1 MKKYIIS
8 ISLMAVITGILLT
21 SCQKEAAHETALQTK
36 SADQL
41 LEERILGFENITINP
56 TKNGA
61 TMQLDSVLWYSE
73 ALLNYS
79 NAEAYEEL
87 GAITVFKETIS
98 LAQYPDELTQVELAQ
113 LFSQFQQTISTE
125 LSENDIFVYADVQLV
140 DSELKNS
147 EEVVLVL
154 AKGSGEINPYIFHDN
169 DWWESHDEL
178 GRCSG
183 YTGGVGRDAADVI
196 AEMANRRKGSHSPNV
211 YFPVIEDVD
220 IFPDD
225 VNDYYFNPWSFSDT
239 YLFEHNSP
247 HCLSPEQMEFYTNRL
262 VEVTALH
269 PHSNS
274 NYILIAYGAFDD
286 LLTGGGAY
294 MHRGKPTYGE
304 PHIKTPGE

>member
-56 TKNGA
+56 TKDGA
-61 TMQLDSVLWYSE
+61 TMPLDSVLWYSE

-87 GAITVFKETIS
+87 GAITVFKEAIS

-154 AKGSGEINPYIFHDN
+154 GMGDGGINPYVFQDS
-169 DWWESHDEL
+169 DWWETHCEM

-183 YTGGVGRDAADVI
+183 YTGGVGKDAADVI

-211 YFPVIEDVD
+211 YFPVVETIEIYPID
-220 IFPDD
+220 
-225 VNDYYFNPWSFSDT
+225 NSYTNPWNFHDT
-239 YLFEHNSP
+239 YLFEYNNSA
-247 HCLSPEQMEFYTNRL
+247 CLSPEQMEFYTERL

-274 NYILIAYGAFDD
+274 NYILIAYVAYDD
-286 LLTGGGAY
+286 VDL
-294 MHRGKPTYGE
+294 GKGESIHVGEPTYGE
-304 PHIKTPGE
+304 PHIKTNDD